1 MCFLCGYMHVSEF
14 RCLQRL
20 EVSGLEQQ
28 ISGYDSM
35 VLRAKPR
42 SSGTAASAFNL
53 RAISR
58 TPKIIS

>member
-1 MCFLCGYMHVSEF
+1 MHVSEF

-42 SSGTAASAFNL
+42 SPRVVRALNGQVLSIPLFSLL
-53 RAISR
+53 RQVLFL
-58 TPKIIS
+58 